1 MPRVETSQEGIH
13 YEMLLLLFPRCRDVV
28 LNAICGYLA
37 RCRVRVFQNRRREK
51 KWEKEKIMNRK
62 NVNFIV
68 FEKQQEHVN
77 FPSNISISHFD
88 FDLVHK
94 ICLI

>member
-1 MPRVETSQEGIH
+1 
-13 YEMLLLLFPRCRDVV
+13 
-28 LNAICGYLA
+28 
-37 RCRVRVFQNRRREK
+37 
-51 KWEKEKIMNRK
+51 MNRK

-68 FEKQQEHVN
+68 FGKQQEHVN
-77 FPSNISISHFD
+77 FPSNISICHLD